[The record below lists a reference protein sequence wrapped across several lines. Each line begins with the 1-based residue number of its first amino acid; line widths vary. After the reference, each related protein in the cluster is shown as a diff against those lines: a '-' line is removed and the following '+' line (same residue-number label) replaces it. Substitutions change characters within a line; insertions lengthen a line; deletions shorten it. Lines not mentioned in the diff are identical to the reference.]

1 MATVQI
7 HWFFFFFKSNNEIVP
22 RMHNWVNGRSS
33 MLFFLLCW
41 RSELLGR
48 HSQFASKLHL
58 KQPQSR
64 LRPGGG
70 GAWQGS
76 RGLSGTLVED
86 LMNFFFFR
94 KDWSC
99 NSLSLKVVVPKV
111 SVTSVQP
118 QNRNRSSCRL
128 DFSSPG
134 YTLVLRHLTAA
145 IFDLVMPSVLMTWQI
160 PRSSS
165 SDHSAD
171 VAFLVVCPRS

>member
-1 MATVQI
+1 MDDAACC
-7 HWFFFFFKSNNEIVP
+7 FFSCAE
-22 RMHNWVNGRSS
+22 GQSY
-33 MLFFLLCW
+33 
-41 RSELLGR
+41 SEGTPSLPVSCIWNSHRVGLGPG
-48 HSQFASKLHL
+48 AG
-58 KQPQSR
+58 
-64 LRPGGG
+64 GGG

-128 DFSSPG
+128 DFSSPS

-145 IFDLVMPSVLMTWQI
+145 IFDLVMPSVLMTWQR
-160 PRSSS
+160 PRSPS
-165 SDHSAD
+165 SDHSVD
-171 VAFLVVCPRS
+171 VAFLVVCPHS